1 MRPAFRI
8 DHIAIQVRDRQGLV
22 DEIAARTGLPDL
34 LGYSV
39 SGVVQS
45 RGVRFG
51 NGAFLD
57 VFETERPGAALIL
70 EGDIHAAQR
79 LSQAQGWAARVFRE
93 EAPVPGAPVFPWSM
107 VHFRRGQ
114 GLLTFIGVIAYG
126 TNTETWTRPDF
137 SGPLYRAGDLARDA
151 AILRRVWLGAEDL
164 ARAEA
169 DLRALGYDRLA
180 PVTSAFWPHAG
191 QLLRG
196 QGVDIVL
203 FGGPDGVAR
212 IDIQAGRPAAT
223 ELAWPDAPR
232 LVFDEAA

>member
-22 DEIAARTGLPDL
+22 DEIATRTGLPGL

-39 SGVVQS
+39 SGAVQS
-45 RGVRFG
+45 QGVRFG

-57 VFETERPGAALIL
+57 VFETQRPGVALIL
-70 EGDIHAAQR
+70 EGDIRAAEG
-79 LSQAQGWAARVFRE
+79 LAQAQGWAARVFRE
-93 EAPVPGAPVFPWSM
+93 DEPAPGAPVFPWSM

-126 TNTETWTRPDF
+126 TNVEAWGHPDF
-137 SGPLYRAGDLARDA
+137 SGPLYRADQAPKDA
-151 AILRRVWLGAEDL
+151 ASLSRVWLGAEDQ
-164 ARAEA
+164 ARAQA
-169 DLRALGYDRLA
+169 DLRALGYAPLA
-180 PVTSAFWPHAG
+180 PVTSAFWPYAG
-191 QLLRG
+191 HLLRG
-196 QGVDIVL
+196 QGADIVL

-212 IDIQAGRPAAT
+212 IDVQAGGSEAS

-232 LVFDEAA
+232 FVFDERA